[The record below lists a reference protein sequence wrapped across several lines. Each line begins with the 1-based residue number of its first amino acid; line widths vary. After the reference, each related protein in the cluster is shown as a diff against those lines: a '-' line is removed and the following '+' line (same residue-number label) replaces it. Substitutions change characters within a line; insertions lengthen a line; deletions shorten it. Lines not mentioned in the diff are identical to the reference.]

1 MKKLL
6 LLFIPLVN
14 IAQTIPYYS
23 DYNQNI
29 IWESVFTDG
38 NPGKVNKGLVD
49 SDGNLAVVF
58 MPDNQSRIHK
68 INGQNGELIW
78 SKTINGI

>member
-1 MKKLL
+1 MLKKLL
-6 LLFIPLVN
+6 LLLLIPLVN
-14 IAQTIPYYS
+14 SAQIIPDSS

-29 IWESVFTDG
+29 IWESVFTEG

-58 MPDNQSRIHK
+58 MHS
-68 INGQNGELIW
+68 
-78 SKTINGI
+78 